1 MLTSLVLLI
10 LVAEETFLFIINTVV
25 LISIFKMF
33 IFLSL
38 AEPLPLMDLCRLKIR
53 QTVGKENL
61 TPETLDSFD
70 IPRQMK
76 QYLVYKW

>member
-1 MLTSLVLLI
+1 MEREREKNVLFHFLKIHMLFF
-10 LVAEETFLFIINTVV
+10 FL
-25 LISIFKMF
+25 
-33 IFLSL
+33 L

-61 TPETLDSFD
+61 TTETLDSFD

>member
-1 MLTSLVLLI
+1 MNLFFI
-10 LVAEETFLFIINTVV
+10 L
-25 LISIFKMF
+25 
-33 IFLSL
+33 L

-61 TPETLDSFD
+61 TQDTLDTFD